1 MAGKSF
7 LSQFQILKE
16 HRVWDTN
23 RVLGG
28 GVGEVRGG
36 GVGEAA
42 DVTADVQ
49 GEVANIAEVE
59 EEVSLQVDMIRD
71 EVELQVQ
78 RG

>member
-1 MAGKSF
+1 M
-7 LSQFQILKE
+7 
-16 HRVWDTN
+16 
-23 RVLGG
+23 
-28 GVGEVRGG
+28 
-36 GVGEAA
+36 
-42 DVTADVQ
+42 TADVQ